1 MAELVALALREAIV
15 VYARRSLTDGLVV
28 MAQGNFSARDP
39 DTGYIAITPHEQP
52 YAGMTPNSLV
62 IVDVDG
68 KKVAGE
74 HSPSFET
81 PVHCTVYRERP
92 AVMAVAHTEPPY
104 INAFGALGRAIPP
117 ITSTTYKAAGGTIAI
132 MPYRRSGSVEF
143 AQEMLAV
150 MGDSYGVVWANHG
163 MMVVGPNIDL
173 AYERSLA
180 IETGARVYHLALQL
194 GEPQTL
200 AWIKDRGSIVA

>member
-1 MAELVALALREAIV
+1 MSELVTQAIREAV
-15 VYARRSLTDGLVV
+15 VAYARQSRADGLVV

-39 DTGYIAITPHEQP
+39 NTGYIAITPHEQP
-52 YAGMTPNSLV
+52 YSRLTPADLV
-62 IVDVDG
+62 IVDVNG
-68 KKVAGE
+68 EQIAGDLA
-74 HSPSFET
+74 PSFET

-92 AVMAVAHTEPPY
+92 DVMAVAHTEPPY
-104 INAFGALGRAIPP
+104 VNAFGAVGQAIPP
-117 ITSTTYKAAGGTIAI
+117 VTSTTYKAAGGTIAI

-150 MGDSYGVVWANHG
+150 MADCYGIIWANHG
-163 MMVVGPNIDL
+163 MLVVGPNIDL

-180 IETGARVYHLALQL
+180 IEKGAQILHLAMQI

-200 AWIKDRGSIVA
+200 AWIKDRGSITA